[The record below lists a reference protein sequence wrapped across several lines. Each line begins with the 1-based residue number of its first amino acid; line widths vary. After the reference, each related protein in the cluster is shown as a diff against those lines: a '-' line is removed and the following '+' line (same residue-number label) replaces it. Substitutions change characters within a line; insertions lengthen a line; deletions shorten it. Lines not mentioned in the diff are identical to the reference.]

1 MRLLLLLLAGT
12 TLTASAPSP
21 QNALLRARAEAREAA
36 NRVTTLERRA
46 AVATSRATRARAAQN
61 LAVARIAAAEAGISA
76 AEARVRIVEGR
87 RAAQRAR
94 LAAEERPTVTLI
106 AGLQTLARRP
116 PALALVQPG
125 SLQDLVRT
133 RALLAST
140 LPAVAA
146 RTRTLRA
153 ELAAATRIER
163 DATAAAAALRAG
175 RANLDAQRTRLAALE
190 AVSLRQSQSFI
201 DAALGEGDRALA
213 MDEDARTIVS
223 RSRQRQRDAAVLR
236 ALSTLPEP
244 RLRPGT
250 GPREP
255 RSGTRPTYL
264 LPADGRVLI
273 GAGEISAAGVHA
285 RGTTLGVAPGA
296 AVVAPAAGRVV
307 YAALFRSY
315 GGVVIVD
322 HGGGWT
328 TTVTDL
334 RSLDVASGASVARG
348 EMLGAARRSRPEITV
363 ELRRAGRPVPIAS
376 VL

>member
-1 MRLLLLLLAGT
+1 MRLLLLLVTGA
-12 TLTASAPSP
+12 TLTASTPSP
-21 QNALLRARAEAREAA
+21 QVALRRARAEAGEAA
-36 NRVTTLERRA
+36 SRVKALERRA

-61 LAVARIAAAEAGISA
+61 LAVARIAAAEARISA
-76 AEARVRIVEGR
+76 AEARIRIVEGR
-87 RAAQRAR
+87 GAAQRAR
-94 LAAEERPTVTLI
+94 LAAAERPTVTLI

-125 SLQDLVRT
+125 SLQDFVRI

-153 ELAAATRIER
+153 ELAAATRIEL

-190 AVSLRQSQSFI
+190 AASLRQSQSFI

-213 MDEDARTIVS
+213 MGEDARAIVS
-223 RSRQRQRDAAVLR
+223 LSRQRQRDAAVLR
-236 ALSTLPEP
+236 ALSALPEP
-244 RLRPGT
+244 LPRPGT
-250 GPREP
+250 RAREP
-255 RSGTRPTYL
+255 RAGARPTYL

-285 RGTTLGVAPGA
+285 RGTMLSVASGA

-307 YAALFRSY
+307 YAAPFRSY
-315 GGVVIVD
+315 GAVVIID

-328 TTVTDL
+328 TTITGL

-348 EMLGAARRSRPEITV
+348 ETLGAAPRTRPEITV